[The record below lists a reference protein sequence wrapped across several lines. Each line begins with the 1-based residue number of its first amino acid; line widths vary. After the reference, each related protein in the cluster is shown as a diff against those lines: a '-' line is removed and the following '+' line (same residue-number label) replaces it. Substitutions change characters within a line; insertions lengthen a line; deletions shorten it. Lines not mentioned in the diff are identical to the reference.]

1 LSGTPPTTVIAG
13 APYSFSPTAS
23 DPDGNTLTFSITGKP
38 AWAAF
43 DTATGRLSGTPG
55 AANVGSY
62 AGIVIAVGDGTV
74 TTTLPTFA
82 VTVNAVATGSA
93 TLSWT
98 PPTQNTDGSA
108 LTSLAGYRVYYGT
121 SATALTSTIQLTNP
135 GLTRYV
141 VSDLSAGTYYFAIA
155 AYNSTGTESAMSNVG
170 SKSIL

>member
-1 LSGTPPTTVIAG
+1 
-13 APYSFSPTAS
+13 
-23 DPDGNTLTFSITGKP
+23 
-38 AWAAF
+38 
-43 DTATGRLSGTPG
+43 
-55 AANVGSY
+55 
-62 AGIVIAVGDGTV
+62 V